1 MNPRVRDEP
10 DERAPDEDA
19 YEEGTAEDGLDA
31 TYEPEQEGDDDDEIE
46 PLTHLGDEDYE
57 RFVANELPGAKGG
70 DGHPP
75 VAAILIGLTLLIVLV
90 VMLLA

>member
-10 DERAPDEDA
+10 DEDA
-19 YEEGTAEDGLDA
+19 YEGDTAEDGLDA
-31 TYEPEQEGDDDDEIE
+31 TYEPEQESDDDDDEVE

-57 RFVANELPGAKGG
+57 RFVAQELPGAQGG

-75 VAAILIGLTLLIVLV
+75 VAAILIGLTLLIIVV